1 MAKKKETVI
10 EQSFI
15 NEALDDIMS
24 NRFGAYS
31 KYIIQERALPDARDG
46 LKPVQRRI
54 LYSMYDENNTFD
66 KPYRK
71 SAKTVGSVMGTF
83 HPHGDSSIYE
93 AMVRMSQDWKINLP
107 LIDMH
112 GNNGSIDD
120 DPPAAMRY
128 TEARLSKNAN
138 YLLED
143 IDKNSVAMTN
153 NYDDTTLEPTVLP
166 ARYPLLLV
174 NGSTGIASGYA
185 TNIAPHNLNEVV
197 NATIYR
203 LANPECTLDELM
215 SFVKGPDFPTG
226 GIVMGKESIKDVFK
240 TGKGKVILRSK
251 CEIVEAK
258 NMQQIVI
265 TEIPYEVIKINLV
278 KRISDIYLNKDI
290 DGIMAVRDESGRDG
304 LKIVVD
310 VKKDAN
316 ARMILNYLYKHT
328 DLQINYSYNNTAIVN
343 HSPKTMNLADMLDAF
358 IEHRKEVVL
367 NRSIFLRDKKAR
379 ELHVIEGLMKA
390 VSILDEVIN
399 IIRHSKDKKDSK
411 DNLIKS
417 FNFTDEQAEAI
428 VNLRLYRLSNTDIK
442 ILKEDFKRLTK
453 EINELDSIIQS
464 KDVLIALLIKE
475 LKEINETIVTP
486 RKTVIE
492 DEIEDIVIDRMSM
505 VPNETCYI
513 SLSHDGYLK
522 RFSKRVFDANLASL
536 PYTKDGD
543 YLIGVKK
550 CETLD
555 TLLIFTTRGHY
566 AYVPV
571 YKIDECK
578 FKEVGKHVSQYVKM
592 EGQEKIVAAIDVK
605 RFDTFAFVLT
615 LSRNGMIKK
624 TLLSRFNVDRA
635 NKSFVAMKLREDDE
649 LVSALLAYQG
659 DEAVVVSKDG
669 RYNKYSVDI
678 LSDLA
683 TKALGVGAINVKD
696 DECAGLA
703 VNHGDGNDILL
714 TSEKGGFKRI
724 HFAELNVTNRNTK
737 GERLF
742 KQAKTNPQKL
752 LCIKNVSSYN
762 TLIFKNEE
770 KLNVSAV
777 PFMAVD
783 ASFSNPLKNADMDYH
798 FINDN
803 MNDIEEALVVEIP
816 EGYLN
821 DSVNES
827 EIDLFA
833 DEKLI

>member
-71 SAKTVGSVMGTF
+71 SAKTVGSVMGTY

-290 DGIMAVRDESGRDG
+290 DGIIAVRDE
-304 LKIVVD
+304 
-310 VKKDAN
+310 
-316 ARMILNYLYKHT
+316 
-328 DLQINYSYNNTAIVN
+328 
-343 HSPKTMNLADMLDAF
+343 
-358 IEHRKEVVL
+358 
-367 NRSIFLRDKKAR
+367 
-379 ELHVIEGLMKA
+379 
-390 VSILDEVIN
+390 
-399 IIRHSKDKKDSK
+399 
-411 DNLIKS
+411 
-417 FNFTDEQAEAI
+417 
-428 VNLRLYRLSNTDIK
+428 
-442 ILKEDFKRLTK
+442 
-453 EINELDSIIQS
+453 
-464 KDVLIALLIKE
+464 
-475 LKEINETIVTP
+475 
-486 RKTVIE
+486 
-492 DEIEDIVIDRMSM
+492 
-505 VPNETCYI
+505 
-513 SLSHDGYLK
+513 
-522 RFSKRVFDANLASL
+522 
-536 PYTKDGD
+536 
-543 YLIGVKK
+543 
-550 CETLD
+550 
-555 TLLIFTTRGHY
+555 
-566 AYVPV
+566 
-571 YKIDECK
+571 
-578 FKEVGKHVSQYVKM
+578 
-592 EGQEKIVAAIDVK
+592 
-605 RFDTFAFVLT
+605 
-615 LSRNGMIKK
+615 
-624 TLLSRFNVDRA
+624 
-635 NKSFVAMKLREDDE
+635 
-649 LVSALLAYQG
+649 
-659 DEAVVVSKDG
+659 
-669 RYNKYSVDI
+669 
-678 LSDLA
+678 
-683 TKALGVGAINVKD
+683 
-696 DECAGLA
+696 
-703 VNHGDGNDILL
+703 
-714 TSEKGGFKRI
+714 
-724 HFAELNVTNRNTK
+724 
-737 GERLF
+737 
-742 KQAKTNPQKL
+742 
-752 LCIKNVSSYN
+752 
-762 TLIFKNEE
+762 
-770 KLNVSAV
+770 
-777 PFMAVD
+777 
-783 ASFSNPLKNADMDYH
+783 
-798 FINDN
+798 
-803 MNDIEEALVVEIP
+803 
-816 EGYLN
+816 
-821 DSVNES
+821 
-827 EIDLFA
+827 
-833 DEKLI
+833 

>member
-290 DGIMAVRDESGRDG
+290 DGIIAVRDESGRDG

-417 FNFTDEQAEAI
+417 FNFSDEQAEAI
-428 VNLRLYRLSNTDIK
+428 VNLRL
-442 ILKEDFKRLTK
+442 
-453 EINELDSIIQS
+453 
-464 KDVLIALLIKE
+464 
-475 LKEINETIVTP
+475 
-486 RKTVIE
+486 
-492 DEIEDIVIDRMSM
+492 
-505 VPNETCYI
+505 
-513 SLSHDGYLK
+513 
-522 RFSKRVFDANLASL
+522 
-536 PYTKDGD
+536 
-543 YLIGVKK
+543 
-550 CETLD
+550 
-555 TLLIFTTRGHY
+555 
-566 AYVPV
+566 
-571 YKIDECK
+571 
-578 FKEVGKHVSQYVKM
+578 
-592 EGQEKIVAAIDVK
+592 
-605 RFDTFAFVLT
+605 
-615 LSRNGMIKK
+615 
-624 TLLSRFNVDRA
+624 
-635 NKSFVAMKLREDDE
+635 
-649 LVSALLAYQG
+649 
-659 DEAVVVSKDG
+659 
-669 RYNKYSVDI
+669 
-678 LSDLA
+678 
-683 TKALGVGAINVKD
+683 
-696 DECAGLA
+696 
-703 VNHGDGNDILL
+703 
-714 TSEKGGFKRI
+714 
-724 HFAELNVTNRNTK
+724 
-737 GERLF
+737 
-742 KQAKTNPQKL
+742 
-752 LCIKNVSSYN
+752 
-762 TLIFKNEE
+762 
-770 KLNVSAV
+770 
-777 PFMAVD
+777 
-783 ASFSNPLKNADMDYH
+783 
-798 FINDN
+798 
-803 MNDIEEALVVEIP
+803 
-816 EGYLN
+816 
-821 DSVNES
+821 
-827 EIDLFA
+827 
-833 DEKLI
+833 